1 MHTQSASKWLRA
13 ASALVIGFGVLVVV
27 AAYPATA
34 GLTMFLL
41 DFILWPID
49 GAHSVVTPEL
59 RLVFAISG
67 GIMTGWGI
75 LLWLIATRLYPRE
88 PQLARSMILV
98 SIGVWFVVDSTASIF
113 AGAPL
118 NALLNTSFLL
128 MFGLPLWRSPG
139 AATATHQAH

>member
-1 MHTQSASKWLRA
+1 MHSQSTSIWLRA

-34 GLTMFLL
+34 GLTMFLI

-49 GAHSVVTPEL
+49 GAQSGVTPEL
-59 RLVFAISG
+59 QLIFAISG
-67 GIMTGWGI
+67 GIMVGWGV

-98 SIGVWFVVDSTASIF
+98 SVGIWFIVDSTASIV

-128 MFGLPLWRSPG
+128 MFGLPLWRTPG
-139 AATATHQAH
+139 ADTITHQAQ

>member
-1 MHTQSASKWLRA
+1 MHSQTTSKWLRA
-13 ASALVIGFGVLVVV
+13 ASALVVGFGVLIVL
-27 AAYPATA
+27 ATYPATA
-34 GLTMFLL
+34 GLTMFLI

-49 GAHSVVTPEL
+49 GTQSGITSEL

-67 GIMTGWGI
+67 GVMVGWGI
-75 LLWLIATRLYPRE
+75 MLWLIATRLYPRE

-98 SIGVWFVVDSTASIF
+98 SVGIWFVVDSAASIV

-128 MFGLPLWRSPG
+128 MFGLPLWRAPG
-139 AATATHQAH
+139 STAATHQAQ